1 MSVDRFDTL
10 PSILTLCLHGPLV
23 LVLSLHLLVSVNNLL
38 VIIISIRHFH
48 GLFMHSVV
56 MNFLL
61 FVLLNITLYGLF
73 LSLHSLDIG
82 KLS

>member
-1 MSVDRFDTL
+1 MSVDRFDNL
-10 PSILTLCLHGPLV
+10 PSILTLHGPLV
-23 LVLSLHLLVSVNNLL
+23 LGLSLHLLVSVNNLL

-73 LSLHSLDIG
+73 LGLHSLDIG